1 MKNIV
6 VIGGGF
12 AGLWSAAT
20 AARNLNLIGA
30 DANITLINPD
40 PYHYIRVRN
49 YEENLHETRIP
60 LASVLDPIGVDLLLG
75 RATKVDTDEKTVTID
90 SSGVVRR
97 LGYDKLILASG
108 SHLVRPQTPGV
119 AEHTFDIDTYPAAVR
134 LQEHI
139 SKLAE
144 AKISRGNFT
153 AVVVGSGATGVEL
166 ACELPQRL
174 RAAAIA
180 SGEAGAVDTVR
191 VILADRG
198 AEISGQL
205 GGAKAVIHHA
215 CNELGVELMPSFA
228 LASVDASGI
237 TLKDGSRIDTPT
249 VVWCAGMKAD
259 DLTSF
264 VPGDRD
270 PAGRLYVDSYMRVKG
285 VEDVYA
291 AGDAAHALIDGERPS
306 VMSCQHARPMGRYA
320 GHNAVSEMFGA
331 EMLALNID
339 WYTNIIDLGPWGAV
353 YSQGWD
359 RVVVAHGEDAKKTKS
374 VINRQRIY
382 PPRTGDRA
390 EIHAAAAPDI
400 QAPPVLAPSKWEELQ
415 DKTALA

>member
-20 AARNLNLIGA
+20 AARNLYLLGA

-40 PYHYIRVRN
+40 PYHCIRVRN

-60 LASVLDPIGVDLLLG
+60 LVSVLDPIGVDLLLG
-75 RATKVDTDEKTVTID
+75 KATNVDTDKKTITVA
-90 SSGVVRR
+90 SSGVVRWLR
-97 LGYDKLILASG
+97 YDKLILASG
-108 SHLVRPQTPGV
+108 SHLTRPQTPGV
-119 AEHTFDIDTYPAAVR
+119 AEYTFDIDTYPAAVR

-144 AKISRGNFT
+144 AKRSRGQFT

-166 ACELPQRL
+166 ACELPKRL

-180 SGEAGAVDTVR
+180 SGDASAVGHVR

-198 AEISGQL
+198 ADISGQL

-215 CNELGVELMPSFA
+215 CHELGLELMPGFA
-228 LASVDASGI
+228 LASVDAGGI
-237 TLKDGSRIDTPT
+237 TLHDGSRIDAST
-249 VVWCAGMKAD
+249 VVWCAGMKAS

-264 VPGDRD
+264 VPGERD
-270 PAGRLYVDSYMRVKG
+270 PAGRLHVDSYMRVKA

-291 AGDAAHALIDGERPS
+291 AGDAAHALIDG
-306 VMSCQHARPMGRYA
+306 
-320 GHNAVSEMFGA
+320 
-331 EMLALNID
+331 
-339 WYTNIIDLGPWGAV
+339 
-353 YSQGWD
+353 D
-359 RVVVAHGEDAKKTKS
+359 RKS
-374 VINRQRIY
+374 V
-382 PPRTGDRA
+382 
-390 EIHAAAAPDI
+390 
-400 QAPPVLAPSKWEELQ
+400 V
-415 DKTALA
+415 